1 MSNQEIDDWEANAS
15 VIHLEMREY
24 QQIEFLRIRIVALTP
39 FRVLKSNR
47 PQSIC
52 IQNEMKRF
60 TALLLFKFCYFVIQ
74 YVNRL
79 VSEFCSAGWRHKIVQ
94 FIFFRE

>member
-1 MSNQEIDDWEANAS
+1 MSNQEIGDWEANAS

-24 QQIEFLRIRIVALTP
+24 QQIEFLRIQRIVALTP
-39 FRVLKSNR
+39 FQVLKSNR

-60 TALLLFKFCYFVIQ
+60 TALLPFKFCYFIIQ
-74 YVNRL
+74 CVNRL
-79 VSEFCSAGWRHKIVQ
+79 VSN
-94 FIFFRE
+94 